1 MLTSVVAME
10 SLVSSGTTDSL
21 LDLSLRLSSYS
32 HTEQVL
38 IDAFAS
44 EQRTKALLDKTRM
57 LCLSAL
63 KPSLL
68 PLVCFAT
75 ISSLRDSSLRLGSGI
90 PGCAPKY
97 RMSISDL
104 GTKWASRPSSAVGDS
119 CK

>member
-75 ISSLRDSSLRLGSGI
+75 FSSLRLGSGI

-104 GTKWASRPSSAVGDS
+104 VSQGGSPSERHAKTDR
-119 CK
+119 